1 MNREEDYQ
9 PTDVERDLLDLLD
22 ESDPLETFSASGLPA
37 TTERCRE
44 LSRSL
49 ESWAMLSLA
58 LPELEAPAE
67 LRSKIL
73 RELPQEGAAGATRV
87 ADGESAQRDSR
98 DAGSSFTLPPE
109 TRSGSRPSW
118 LLPLAASLAVCLFA
132 LSGWLWSR
140 LDEQRETIARLQQQV
155 EEFSQLRSEP
165 QLSKLDALE
174 ERLALIT
181 SANVEICPLKSMVP
195 DGPARAARGVMYVA
209 ADHQHWYLAVS
220 GLQPA
225 PAGTTYHLWFFVGR
239 KPISAGSFTAQPG
252 EEIQLGSDT
261 MPEGTRAVGVT
272 IEEGT
277 DVLEPSSPP
286 ILFGDQVTRIS

>member
-1 MNREEDYQ
+1 
-9 PTDVERDLLDLLD
+9 
-22 ESDPLETFSASGLPA
+22 
-37 TTERCRE
+37 
-44 LSRSL
+44 
-49 ESWAMLSLA
+49 MLSLA
-58 LPELEAPAE
+58 LPEREAPAE
-67 LRSKIL
+67 LKSKIL
-73 RELPQEGAAGATRV
+73 RELSQEGAADATRG
-87 ADGESAQRDSR
+87 ADRESALRDSPR
-98 DAGSSFTLPPE
+98 GRSSFAPPPE

-118 LLPLAASLAVCLFA
+118 LLPLAASLAVCMFA

-140 LDEQRETIARLQQQV
+140 LDAQRETIAHLQRQV
-155 EEFSQLRSEP
+155 EESSQLRSEP
-165 QLSKLDALE
+165 QLSKLNAME
-174 ERLALIT
+174 ERLSLIT

-225 PAGTTYHLWFFVGR
+225 PAGTTYHLWFFVGS
-239 KPISAGSFTAQPG
+239 KPISAGSFTARPG